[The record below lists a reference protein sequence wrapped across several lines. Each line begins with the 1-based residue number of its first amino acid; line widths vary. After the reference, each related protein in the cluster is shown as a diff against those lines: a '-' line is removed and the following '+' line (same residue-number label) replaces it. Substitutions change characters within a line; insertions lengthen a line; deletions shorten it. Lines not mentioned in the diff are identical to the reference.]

1 MADKPGTDDLATRLD
16 ALRQAGAAER
26 DPVRLAYIEALSRRA
41 AAQPAA
47 IRQPLQARLAVL
59 IDELTARIATCPGS
73 TSTNAPETITPHLAD
88 LLAHI
93 GQHNHDL
100 PDTSQPLT
108 SVATVNRKHRPK
120 SNKAPSGATAP
131 GPELKAI
138 SMFRDAWSKLSTE
151 QQLTQTLAQA
161 PENAGPMNSQHLVLR
176 SLQLMRDVAPDYLQG
191 FMSHIDTLIWLEQA
205 DPARTLGR
213 SSPGNS
219 EKKPR
224 VAKRGAAKR

>member
-1 MADKPGTDDLATRLD
+1 MADKPGTDDLAAGLD

-41 AAQPAA
+41 TAQPAA
-47 IRQPLQARLAVL
+47 IRQKLHARLAVL
-59 IDELTARIATCPGS
+59 TDELTSRIAAYQGS
-73 TSTNAPETITPHLAD
+73 ATTKAPETPTPHLAD
-88 LLAHI
+88 LLTHI

-100 PDTSQPLT
+100 PSASQPLP
-108 SVATVNRKHRPK
+108 SLATANRKNRPK
-120 SNKAPSGATAP
+120 SNKAPSSAKAP

>member
-1 MADKPGTDDLATRLD
+1 MADKPGTDDLAASLD

-41 AAQPAA
+41 TAQPAA
-47 IRQPLQARLAVL
+47 IRQKLHARLAVL
-59 IDELTARIATCPGS
+59 TDELTSRIAACQGS
-73 TSTNAPETITPHLAD
+73 ATTRAPETPTPHLAD

-93 GQHNHDL
+93 GQHIHDL
-100 PDTSQPLT
+100 PSASQPLPGL
-108 SVATVNRKHRPK
+108 ATANRKNRPK
-120 SNKAPSGATAP
+120 SNKAPIGATAP

-176 SLQLMRDVAPDYLQG
+176 SLQLMRDMAPDYLQG

-205 DPARTLGR
+205 DPARAASR
-213 SSPGNS
+213 SSAGDS